1 MNENQKRQ
9 VLLYAKF
16 IVGAVGSA
24 ITACLGLIPD
34 GSTTWTVLTIIS
46 AIATALGVFFAPY
59 ITPPPQ
65 PTQLPAK
72 K

>member
-1 MNENQKRQ
+1 MNEQK

-24 ITACLGLIPD
+24 VTACLGLIPD
-34 GSTTWTVLTIIS
+34 GSTTWTILTIVS
-46 AIATALGVFFAPY
+46 AVATALGVFFAPY

-65 PTQLPAK
+65 SAK
-72 K
+72 VSGN